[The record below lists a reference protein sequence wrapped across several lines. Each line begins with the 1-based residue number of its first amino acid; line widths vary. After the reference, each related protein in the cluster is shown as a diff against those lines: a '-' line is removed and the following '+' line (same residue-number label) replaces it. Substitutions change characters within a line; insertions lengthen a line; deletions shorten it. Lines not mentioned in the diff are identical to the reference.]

1 MVVTS
6 KGALDL
12 KLEGL
17 ACDFTSA
24 RRKCS
29 ALLENSDFEQCLS
42 GLECSGIV
50 PNSCS
55 ESYHRPVFMNETR
68 QGWDPQLL
76 CLRGFSGFSLGSP
89 IASLYHATQRRL
101 GRPSLCL
108 FRTVTSFLGS
118 QEKHL
123 LTRLSPQILWSCF
136 LPVRWR
142 AGLKVVRLSLTQA
155 EIPNSPV

>member
-42 GLECSGIV
+42 SLECSGIA

-55 ESYHRPVFMNETR
+55 ESCHRPVFMNETR
-68 QGWDPQLL
+68 KGWDPQLL
-76 CLRGFSGFSLGSP
+76 CLRSFSGFSLSSP
-89 IASLYHATQRRL
+89 IASLYHVT
-101 GRPSLCL
+101 L

-123 LTRLSPQILWSCF
+123 RPDWALRFCGSVFCQFDERQGWI
-136 LPVRWR
+136 
-142 AGLKVVRLSLTQA
+142 LSLTQA
-155 EIPNSPV
+155 VIPNSPV